1 MIQFENFS
9 VQFSNKFVLNNF
21 CLNVRKGAI
30 HGLVGMNGSGKST
43 FFKAACDLINKESG
57 KISFQNQII
66 DANEIAF
73 LETENYFY
81 PKIKAIEYLEL
92 FKLTNSKFD
101 PKEWNKLFEL
111 PLQQLVEN
119 YSTGMRKKLA
129 LLGVLALNR
138 SILFLDEPFNGLDLE
153 SNEKLKFLI
162 ELQAKKGKTIIVT
175 SHILDPLLAVC
186 EKISYLNNQTNAGDF
201 EKGEF
206 STFSE
211 MLKTNIGKSFDN
223 INFD

>member
-1 MIQFENFS
+1 MIQFENFT
-9 VQFSNKFVLNNF
+9 VQFSNKMVLNNF
-21 CLNVRKGAI
+21 CLNVRKSSV

-43 FFKAACDLINKESG
+43 FFKAACELIEKQNG
-57 KISFQNQII
+57 KITHQNQII
-66 DANEIAF
+66 ETSEIAF

-81 PKIKAIEYLEL
+81 PKIKASEYLEL
-92 FKLTNSKFD
+92 FRLNNPKFN
-101 PKEWNKLFEL
+101 PNEWNKLFEL
-111 PLQQLVEN
+111 PLNQLVEN

-162 ELQAKKGKTIIVT
+162 ELQAKQGKTIIVT
-175 SHILDPLLAVC
+175 SHILDPLLSVC
-186 EKISYLNNQTNAGDF
+186 EKISYLNNQSNAGDF
-201 EKGEF
+201 EKNDF
-206 STFSE
+206 ISFSE
-211 MLKTNIGKSFDN
+211 MLKANISKSFDN

>member
-1 MIQFENFS
+1 MIEFENFS
-9 VQFSNKFVLNNF
+9 IQFDNKVVLNNF
-21 CLNVRKGAI
+21 CMKVRKSSV

-43 FFKAACDLINKESG
+43 FFKAACQLIDTGSG
-57 KISFQNQII
+57 KITYQNQTVKPS
-66 DANEIAF
+66 EIAF

-81 PKIKAIEYLEL
+81 PKIKAAEYLDL
-92 FKLTNSKFD
+92 FRLNNPKFD

-111 PLQQLVEN
+111 PLNQLVEN

-129 LLGVLALNR
+129 LLGILALNR

-162 ELQAKKGKTIIVT
+162 ELQAKKGKTVIVT
-175 SHILDPLLAVC
+175 SHILDPLLSVC
-186 EKISYLNNQTNAGDF
+186 ERISYLNNQINAGDF
-201 EKGEF
+201 EKPEF
-206 STFSE
+206 TSFSE
-211 MLKTNIGKSFDN
+211 MLKTNISKSFDN